1 MIQVIPFSAGKEPF
15 FLPLLARG
23 LSDLSAL
30 RFNAVEIQAQVNT
43 KLNIANWRQYLT
55 DVLPNFRW
63 EGQELWFAGE
73 LNARQ
78 ELTMDLFLYDPQR
91 AQVVYHDF
99 FSGAEEKFLEEWE
112 IHLQNLIGALVSD
125 EQVKSDL
132 KLYTKSLEAFLAF
145 RKGLEILAQ
154 AKSARARLEG
164 MESLLKAV
172 AYDPEFFEAADVLL
186 LFLVQNDPAW
196 NFEYSVNMLERL
208 RQIANHHPR
217 IPLAL
222 AEIQFQMGNREK
234 AEETLKDLAAKMPQ
248 FTDGQIKLA
257 LYYYASNRYEEALNV
272 LNTVLSYLPEDP
284 TTLDLMGAI
293 YASKGEEDKAEKLWL
308 LALKGEPGRINV
320 LNNLA
325 ILKEEG
331 GNPAQAEDYY
341 REAIELN
348 NAWWGSYF
356 YYGTFCWRHNRFEEA
371 ALWLEK
377 AAQLNPTNYQIFQNL
392 GLALIKLGRYSEAQE
407 ALLQLLQLAPDNSIR
422 RQTLQLLNQFNDPE
436 IKLEIR
442 IRRLERVWEAGNRW
456 LVFGAMLK
464 LFFQARNRWY
474 YWYLSGKIARD
485 LNLPGL
491 MKIAWNTGLR
501 YEPGFP
507 ILKGIGLYYYE
518 KANYRQ
524 ALPNLKKAYLFY
536 KNDPEIAR
544 AYLHTLA
551 QLGEV
556 EELQNNID
564 DLSKII
570 DINNSTEINQILSE
584 VIRNG
589 IKNSRVKR
597 RQVPN

>member
-1 MIQVIPFSAGKEPF
+1 LIQVIPFSAGKEPI

-43 KLNIANWRQYLT
+43 NLNITNWRQYLS
-55 DVLPNFRW
+55 DFLPNFRW

-73 LNARQ
+73 LNAQ
-78 ELTMDLFLYDPQR
+78 PELTMDLVLYDPQR
-91 AQVVYHDF
+91 DQVVYHDF

-112 IHLQNLIGALVSD
+112 LHLQNLIGALVSD
-125 EQVKSDL
+125 EHMRSNL

-145 RKGLEILAQ
+145 RKGLEVLAQ
-154 AKSARARLEG
+154 AKNTRTRIEG

-196 NFEYSVNMLERL
+196 NFEHSVNMLERL
-208 RQIANHHPR
+208 YQIANHHPR

-222 AEIQFQMGNREK
+222 AEIHFQMGNKEK
-234 AEETLKDLAAKMPQ
+234 AEEILKELIAKMPQ
-248 FTDGQIKLA
+248 FTEGRIKLA
-257 LYYYASNRYEEALNV
+257 LYYYASNRFEEALNV
-272 LNTVLSYLPEDP
+272 LNTILSYLPEDP

-293 YASKGEEDKAEKLWL
+293 YASKGEANKAEEYWL
-308 LALKGEPGRINV
+308 LALKSEPGRINV

-325 ILKEEG
+325 ILKEESG
-331 GNPAQAEDYY
+331 DLAQAEDYY

-348 NAWWGSYF
+348 NTWWGSYF

-371 ALWLEK
+371 ATWLGK
-377 AAQLNPTNYQIFQNL
+377 AAEINPTNHQIFQNL

-407 ALLQLLQLAPDNSIR
+407 VLLQLLQLAPDNSIR

-442 IRRLERVWEAGNRW
+442 IRRLERVWDAGNRW
-456 LVFGAMLK
+456 LVFGAMAK

-485 LNLPGL
+485 LNLSGL
-491 MKIAWNTGLR
+491 MKIAWIIGLR

-507 ILKGIGLYYYE
+507 ILKGVGLYYYE

-544 AYLHTLA
+544 AYLQSLV

-570 DINNSTEINQILSE
+570 EINNSTEINQILSE

-589 IKNSRVKR
+589 VKDNRVKK
-597 RQVPN
+597 

>member
-1 MIQVIPFSAGKEPF
+1 LIQVIPFSAGKEPI

-30 RFNAVEIQAQVNT
+30 RFNAVEIQAQVNSS
-43 KLNIANWRQYLT
+43 LNITNWRQYLS
-55 DVLPNFRW
+55 DYIPNFKW

-73 LNARQ
+73 LSARQ
-78 ELTMDLFLYDPQR
+78 ELTMDLVLYDPQS

-112 IHLQNLIGALVSD
+112 KHLQNLIGALVDD
-125 EQVKSDL
+125 EQIKSNL

-154 AKSARARLEG
+154 AKNTRGRIDG

-196 NFEYSVNMLERL
+196 NFEHSVSMLERL
-208 RQIANHHPR
+208 YQIANHHPR

-222 AEIQFQMGNREK
+222 AEIHFQMGNKEK
-234 AEETLKDLAAKMPQ
+234 AEEILKELIAKMPQ
-248 FTDGQIKLA
+248 FTEGRIKLA
-257 LYYYASNRYEEALNV
+257 LYYYASNRYEDALNA
-272 LNTVLSYLPEDP
+272 LNTILSYTPEDP

-293 YASKGEEDKAEKLWL
+293 YASKGEGNLAEKHWL
-308 LALKGEPGRINV
+308 QALRNEPGRINV

-325 ILKEEG
+325 ILKEES
-331 GNPAQAEDYY
+331 GNLAQAEDYY
-341 REAIELN
+341 QEAIRLN
-348 NAWWGSYF
+348 NQGGGSYF
-356 YYGTFCWRHNRFEEA
+356 YYGSFCWRHNRFEEA
-371 ALWLEK
+371 ATWLGK
-377 AAQLNPTNYQIFQNL
+377 AAGLNPTHYQTFQNL

-407 ALLQLLQLAPDNSIR
+407 VLLQLLQLAPDNSIR

-442 IRRLERVWEAGNRW
+442 IRRLERVWDAGNRL
-456 LVFGAMLK
+456 LVFGSMLR
-464 LFFQARNRWY
+464 LFLQARDRWY
-474 YWYLSGKIARD
+474 YWYLFGRIARD
-485 LNLPGL
+485 LNAPGL
-491 MKIAWNTGLR
+491 MKIAWLIGLR

-507 ILKGIGLYYYE
+507 ILKGVGLYYFE

-536 KNDPEIAR
+536 KNDPETAR
-544 AYLHTLA
+544 AYLQTLVK
-551 QLGEV
+551 LGEV
-556 EELQNNID
+556 EELQNNIE

-570 DINNSTEINQILSE
+570 EISNSTEINQILSE

-589 IKNSRVKR
+589 GKKR
-597 RQVPN
+597 RAPNNRARK